1 MIVTVTANPAIDRT
15 LALPHELARGEVQRL
30 TGSESQAGG
39 KGINVSRALR
49 ASKLDNLAVFPA
61 SAEDDFTHLV
71 EAEGLRMLPVRIEGN
86 VRTNFAVTETD
97 GTTTKLNEPGPH
109 LSGDEAEALVSAV
122 VAASRDAD
130 WLVLAG
136 SLPLGVDSS
145 FYAVLIEAVRAELGD
160 AAPRVAVDSS
170 DAPLEALLAS
180 GTRVQ
185 LIKPNAF
192 ELAELSGIADGDTLE
207 ADPQLAADAAGWALD
222 HGADAVLATLG
233 GAGAIY
239 RDATTSLFAT
249 PPPTRVRSTVGAGD
263 SSLAGYLLASVTGA
277 TPERALAQAV
287 AHGSAAA
294 SLPGSGV
301 PSPEQTQP
309 DLVRI
314 THLAVPG
321 EHSNSIATS
330 TKENAS

>member
-1 MIVTVTANPAIDRT
+1 MIVTVTANPAIDKT
-15 LALPHELARGEVQRL
+15 LALPHPLARGEVQRL

-49 ASKLDNLAVFPA
+49 ASKLDNLAIFPA
-61 SAEDDFTHLV
+61 SADDDFTHLV
-71 EAEGLRMLPVRIEGN
+71 EAEGLRMLPVRIEGK

-109 LSGDEAEALVSAV
+109 LSADEADALVAAV
-122 VAASRDAD
+122 VAASHGVD

-145 FYAVLIEAVRAELGD
+145 FYATLIEAVRAELGS
-160 AAPRVAVDSS
+160 ASPRVAVDSS

-192 ELAELSGIADGDTLE
+192 ELADLSGISDGDTLE
-207 ADPQLAADAAGWALD
+207 TDPQLAADAAGRALER
-222 HGADAVLATLG
+222 GADAVLATLG

-314 THLAVPG
+314 DHLATTG